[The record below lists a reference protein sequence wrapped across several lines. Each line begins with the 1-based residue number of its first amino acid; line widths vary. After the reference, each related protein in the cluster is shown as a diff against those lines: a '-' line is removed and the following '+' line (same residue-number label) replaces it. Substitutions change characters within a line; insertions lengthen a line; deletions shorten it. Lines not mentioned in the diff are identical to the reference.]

1 MEEKATRQAL
11 ARTAADGWISP
22 ERHGRRTR
30 WLLTPDGD
38 RLLTEGTERIYAFAS
53 SQRDW
58 DGSWLLVLARVPETD
73 RPTRHLL
80 RTRLS
85 WAGLGSAAPSVWITT
100 HTERQAEVEQVL
112 GQTGVTAGQIFV
124 ARHHGGGEL
133 AALVAEAW
141 DLPAIEQRYEEF
153 LAEFASAAAADPLTR
168 LIELVHAWRRFPS
181 IDPGLPARLLPAG
194 WSGARAAKLFAARH
208 AKWSP
213 EAVMQWIRLN
223 KAAGETVRPIA
234 RSLPARS
241 VVPVEPC
248 WWPGGGDLLAEP
260 QEHDFESVGIVHC
273 DAVDFRVAMPLV
285 RHLLPGQEFLGAVQF
300 GGITR
305 TPEDTRYPGFAHL
318 VPGGRA
324 DLPDHQ
330 RVGEGPV
337 AVQYRQPAVVPHNLQ
352 PQHVTVE
359 RQRAVQVTSLQV
371 DTEEPGRL

>member
-1 MEEKATRQAL
+1 MATPAPPAAEPLPALSRRHAAGAVSARGLLFTVLGEFVLPTGGSAWTSAFIEVFGRLGVEEKAIRQAL
-11 ARTAADGWISP
+11 ARTAADGWITP

-38 RLLTEGTERIYAFAS
+38 RLLTEGTERIYAFAG

-73 RPTRHLL
+73 RPARHLL

-85 WAGLGSAAPSVWITT
+85 WAGLGNAAPSVWITT

-112 GQTGVTAGQIFV
+112 RGTGVTGGQIFV
-124 ARHHGGGEL
+124 ARHQGGGEL

-168 LIELVHAWRRFPS
+168 VIELVHAWRRFPS
-181 IDPGLPARLLPAG
+181 IDPGLPVRLLPAR

-223 KAAGETVRPIA
+223 KAA
-234 RSLPARS
+234 S
-241 VVPVEPC
+241 
-248 WWPGGGDLLAEP
+248 
-260 QEHDFESVGIVHC
+260 
-273 DAVDFRVAMPLV
+273 
-285 RHLLPGQEFLGAVQF
+285 
-300 GGITR
+300 
-305 TPEDTRYPGFAHL
+305 
-318 VPGGRA
+318 
-324 DLPDHQ
+324 
-330 RVGEGPV
+330 
-337 AVQYRQPAVVPHNLQ
+337 
-352 PQHVTVE
+352 
-359 RQRAVQVTSLQV
+359 
-371 DTEEPGRL
+371 